1 MLALF
6 CMSSGMGFQ
15 TESKVFDE
23 LPAVEE
29 TFIDEWIISMKVSM
43 ALKVRFVLQI

>member
-1 MLALF
+1 
-6 CMSSGMGFQ
+6 MSSGMGFQ

-29 TFIDEWIISMKVSM
+29 TFIDE
-43 ALKVRFVLQI
+43 